1 MENSASRSNLAKTI
15 PDQIQVCNS
24 LHYKLSPNELKIG
37 GLAHNDLQS
46 SPVKFQVHWI
56 PFGTL
61 DHYQT
66 PSAET

>member
-24 LHYKLSPNELKIG
+24 LHYKLSPTELKIG

-46 SPVKFQVHWI
+46 SPVKFQVH
-56 PFGTL
+56 
-61 DHYQT
+61 
-66 PSAET
+66 